1 MSMSRP
7 LTPFRHRAVHGQ
19 RGITLIAAVLM
30 LLIFGLV
37 TVAAFRNTLSS
48 AQSIGNMQFRN
59 ESIAAA
65 NDTIDQLLSSDTFAT
80 QPQAVTTQM
89 NTTPNTV
96 DINGDNVPDIKVT
109 FPTVTVAGA
118 PVTGPQCL
126 RYRPVQNSQLDPS
139 SPTDSGCFG
148 SPGDFSGLGTTDSS
162 GGTTP
167 IAASTSNC
175 ADTDWTV
182 TVQATDQATNTSV
195 QVTQG
200 VQIRR
205 DRATAANYCK

>member
-1 MSMSRP
+1 MSRP
-7 LTPFRHRAVHGQ
+7 LSPSRRQGQ

-65 NDTIDQLLSSDTFAT
+65 NDTIDQLLSSDAFAT
-80 QPQAVTTQM
+80 QPQAVTQQM

-96 DINGDNVPDIKVT
+96 DINGDNVPDIQVT
-109 FPTVTVAGA
+109 FPTVTVAGNS
-118 PVTGPQCL
+118 VTGPQCL
-126 RYRPVQNSQLDPS
+126 RYRPVQNSQLDPTS
-139 SPTDSGCFG
+139 ATDSGCFG
-148 SPGDFSGLGTTDSS
+148 SSGDFSGLGTSDGS
-162 GGTTP
+162 GGTKP

-182 TVQATDQATNTSV
+182 TVQATDPVTNTSV

-205 DRATAANYCK
+205 DRATASNFCK